1 MVWWIACAIVII
13 DLCLA
18 VSLSP
23 VRIVVDLQARGEPQG
38 VWAAAGGL
46 ALGPLAASGAA
57 ARGVPATVQVHAF
70 GRCWWT
76 KRGRGQLDQGPEG
89 ESETGGIE
97 RARRALQRVGD
108 GYRRFARWFDPLD
121 LALFL
126 VRERRR
132 IRPHHLEVDL
142 DYAFEDP
149 MLTGRLL
156 AAVYVLE
163 SVLPD
168 SVVVRSNPSWELVD
182 RAHLA
187 LRGELRVWP
196 VLAAVDVIWYAITN
210 VRVWPRHSAAS

>member
-1 MVWWIACAIVII
+1 MVWWIACAVVII

-18 VSLSP
+18 VSLTP
-23 VRIVVDLQARGEPQG
+23 VRIAIDLQARGEPQG

-46 ALGPLAASGAA
+46 ALGPLAASGVA
-57 ARGVPATVQVHAF
+57 ARGVPAAVQVHVF
-70 GRCWWT
+70 GRRWSR
-76 KRGRGQLDQGPEG
+76 KRAREQLDGQSSEPE
-89 ESETGGIE
+89 GIE
-97 RARRALQRVGD
+97 RARQALRRAGD
-108 GYRRFARWFDPLD
+108 GYRRFQRWFDPLD

-182 RAHLA
+182 RAQLA
-187 LRGELRVWP
+187 VRGEIRVWP
-196 VLAAVDVIWYAITN
+196 VLAAWDAIWYAITN